1 MTETQTLENLTVP
14 EAAHALGLRP
24 STVRAMIWQR
34 RIAYHKIGSA
44 VRISRAEIDRILRE
58 SLVPVKEGR

>member
-1 MTETQTLENLTVP
+1 MTETQRLESFTVT
-14 EAAHALGLRP
+14 EAARALGLRP
-24 STVRAMIWQR
+24 STVRAMIWRR

-44 VRISRAEIDRILRE
+44 VRISRAEIERILRE